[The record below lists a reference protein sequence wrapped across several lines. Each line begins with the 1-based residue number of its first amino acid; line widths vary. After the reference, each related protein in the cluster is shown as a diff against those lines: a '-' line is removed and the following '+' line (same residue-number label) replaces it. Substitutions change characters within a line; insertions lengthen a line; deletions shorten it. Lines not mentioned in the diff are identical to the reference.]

1 MRRAALILMAGLC
14 GAPAMAQTPDPPPP
28 LTNLLGPILGDLL
41 GRLEDL
47 GGYALPEV
55 LPNGDI
61 LIRRKPQPTAPERP
75 QPPPPGEVEL

>member
-1 MRRAALILMAGLC
+1 MRRAALILMAGLS
-14 GAPAMAQTPDPPPP
+14 GLPAMAQTPDPPP
-28 LTNLLGPILGDLL
+28 LMNLLGPILGDLL

-75 QPPPPGEVEL
+75 QPPPQGEVEL